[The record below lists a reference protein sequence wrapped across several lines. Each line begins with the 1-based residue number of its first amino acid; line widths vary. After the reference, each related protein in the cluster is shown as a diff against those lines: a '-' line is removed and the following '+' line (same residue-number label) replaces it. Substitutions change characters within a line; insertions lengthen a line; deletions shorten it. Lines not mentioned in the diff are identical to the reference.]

1 MPPFRR
7 MNSNSCGSWPAEES
21 AGRLLFAADNK
32 AVRRRRFLL
41 TGT

>member
-1 MPPFRR
+1 
-7 MNSNSCGSWPAEES
+7 MNNNGCGSRPVERS
-21 AGRLLFAADNK
+21 AGRLFFAADNK

>member
-1 MPPFRR
+1 

-21 AGRLLFAADNK
+21 AGRLLFAPDNK